1 LQELVVKSRKGKDG
15 AKKST
20 KFPGLVKKLEEA
32 AARKAPLSDKR
43 DSGLPYGLGFGK
55 KR

>member
-1 LQELVVKSRKGKDG
+1 MKQGKGKDG

-20 KFPGLVKKLEEA
+20 KFPGLVKKLEAEA
-32 AARKAPLSDKR
+32 AKKAPKGDKG

>member
-1 LQELVVKSRKGKDG
+1 MGKGKDG

-32 AARKAPLSDKR
+32 AAKKAPKGEQPGNNRS
-43 DSGLPYGLGFGK
+43 PFGLGFGK